1 LVSLEGIREL
11 VRDPEKLQELTEKCD
26 QIFTKPYNA
35 SANILKIA
43 RISKAM
49 VSSGNPY

>member
-1 LVSLEGIREL
+1 
-11 VRDPEKLQELTEKCD
+11 VRDPEKLHELTEKCD

-43 RISKAM
+43 HISKAM